1 MLERFLFSPLQQQ
14 AFASTLSG
22 GEKRRLHLLLV
33 LIKSP
38 NFLILDEPTNDLDL
52 VTLAILEEFLLDYTG
67 CLIVISHDRFF
78 MDRIVDHIFAFEGDG
93 EVRDFW
99 GSYTEYVAHRAQEIQ
114 TEKKQNRAAK
124 IQMTETDT
132 PAASPE
138 KKKLSYK
145 ERMELDKLGQEIS
158 VLEKRVDEI
167 NFIFQSETMDA
178 DKMKKLGREMDEIVT
193 ALGVKE
199 ARWLELAE
207 RD

>member
-1 MLERFLFSPLQQQ
+1 
-14 AFASTLSG
+14 
-22 GEKRRLHLLLV
+22 
-33 LIKSP
+33 
-38 NFLILDEPTNDLDL
+38 
-52 VTLAILEEFLLDYTG
+52 
-67 CLIVISHDRFF
+67 

-93 EVRDFW
+93 EVKDFW

-124 IQMTETDT
+124 IQMTEADT
-132 PAASPE
+132 PAVSPE